1 VGKLRLKWWANVR
14 DWSLGWMLA
23 GLTLLVLLHSTVL
36 AANLTFAWDAPTMN
50 ADNSTPV
57 DVTGYRLYCRLP
69 TDAYSTFVDV
79 GNTLTGTFTG
89 LTANTLYYCAVRA
102 YDAAANLGPFG
113 QEGGNVTG
121 PTTPTA
127 PTVLRMV
134 AMACREL
141 RLRWERSTDDLAV
154 TEYRVRRN
162 GVQVGITAGTVRLYD
177 DTGLSPS
184 TGYTY
189 VVRAADA
196 SANESGDSNSL
207 VLTTPGCP

>member
-1 VGKLRLKWWANVR
+1 MRR
-14 DWSLGWMLA
+14 
-23 GLTLLVLLHSTVL
+23 LLVGLLVGLFWLGMAH
-36 AANLTFAWDAPTMN
+36 AANLTFAWDAPTTN

-69 TDAYSTFVDV
+69 TDAYSAFVDV
-79 GNTLTGTFTG
+79 GNVLTGTFTG

-113 QEGGNVTG
+113 QEGGNFTG

-127 PTVLRMV
+127 PTFFRMV
-134 AMACREL
+134 AMACREV

-162 GVQVGITAGTVRLYD
+162 GAQVGTTAGTVRLYD
-177 DTGLSPS
+177 DSGLSPS

-196 SANESGDSNSL
+196 SANESSDSNSV
-207 VLTTPGCP
+207 VLTTPACQ